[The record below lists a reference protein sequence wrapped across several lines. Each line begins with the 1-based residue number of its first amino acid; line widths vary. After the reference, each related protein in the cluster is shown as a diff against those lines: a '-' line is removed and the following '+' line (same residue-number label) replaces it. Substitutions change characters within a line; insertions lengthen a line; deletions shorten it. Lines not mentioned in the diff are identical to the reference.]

1 MNKLTAAAKE
11 LYQECYRAI
20 EAFKNGNILE
30 STLPMKPTR
39 IPAAIFK
46 NIQAFNN
53 RRYNDTLSKYY
64 YLGLAH
70 RYLEK
75 EEGLSPKEIRA
86 LSDLTRREYMMGQF
100 LVDIFEDISYIAYL
114 ENVFP
119 RQIGTLTIQE
129 LQTIEEQLK
138 RTFSW
143 KEKRKAEED
152 LESPPK
158 QLETNLSE
166 PTPDVTESP
175 KNSTSLL
182 EILDIDDLLNSVIVT
197 M

>member
-1 MNKLTAAAKE
+1 MVQYSPHQSTDQNSRNTSPDMNKLTAAAKD

-39 IPAAIFK
+39 IPATIFK

-53 RRYNDTLSKYY
+53 RRYNDTLSQYY

-86 LSDLTRREYMMGQF
+86 LSDLTRREYMTGQF
-100 LVDIFEDISYIAYL
+100 LVDTFEDISYIAYL
-114 ENVFP
+114 ENVSP
-119 RQIGTLTIQE
+119 QQIGTLTIQE
-129 LQTIEEQLK
+129 LRTIEEQLK
-138 RTFSW
+138 RTF
-143 KEKRKAEED
+143 
-152 LESPPK
+152 P
-158 QLETNLSE
+158 
-166 PTPDVTESP
+166 
-175 KNSTSLL
+175 
-182 EILDIDDLLNSVIVT
+182 
-197 M
+197 

>member
-1 MNKLTAAAKE
+1 MVQYSLHQSTDQNSRNTYLDMNKLTTAAKD

-53 RRYNDTLSKYY
+53 RRYNDTLSQYY

-86 LSDLTRREYMMGQF
+86 LSDLTRREYMTGQF
-100 LVDIFEDISYIAYL
+100 LAPLKTSA
-114 ENVFP
+114 
-119 RQIGTLTIQE
+119 TLHTWRMYPHS
-129 LQTIEEQLK
+129 K
-138 RTFSW
+138 
-143 KEKRKAEED
+143 
-152 LESPPK
+152 
-158 QLETNLSE
+158 
-166 PTPDVTESP
+166 
-175 KNSTSLL
+175 
-182 EILDIDDLLNSVIVT
+182 
-197 M
+197 